1 MENKLMDK
9 LEMYE
14 KYYSTLKQELKWQ
27 VVDARVLMLISS
39 MYVVRKKEL
48 DVERFKEIAEYVKKK
63 KGVFSALNSAQVYV
77 GAATLDIRFDNPEEK
92 YHEWMEVYDQLV
104 DSSFQRGSF
113 TYISALLVLDLK
125 KEADSREDL
134 IKGAKR
140 VFDLMKKDHMF
151 LTSSSDYPIAVLLAA
166 SPLEEAPL
174 MAKIEELYGNLN
186 DKGFK
191 KSNELQMLSHIL
203 ALRDNEDT
211 DILVKHA
218 MDVVV
223 TLEAQEKKVRP
234 IHYPEVGI
242 MALAEEKEM
251 LADFI
256 VRIEN
261 ALNEAKDFK
270 WHKKMNFTIA
280 VQLSV
285 SEYAE
290 EASIMETAVQTSLES
305 ILQAQQ
311 AAMTGAM
318 AGAIASGS
326 GSGSGGN

>member
-1 MENKLMDK
+1 MENELMAK
-9 LEMYE
+9 LETYE
-14 KYYSTLKQELKWQ
+14 TYYSILKKELKWQ

-48 DVERFKEIAEYVKKK
+48 DVERFKEIAEYMKKK
-63 KGVFSALNSAQVYV
+63 KGVFSALNGAQVYV
-77 GAATLDIRFDNPEEK
+77 GAATLDIRFDDPEDK

-104 DSSFQRGSF
+104 NNSFQRGSF
-113 TYISALLVLDLK
+113 TYISALLVLDIK
-125 KEADSREDL
+125 KEADSRNDL
-134 IKGAKR
+134 IERAKR

-166 SPLEEAPL
+166 SPEEEGPL
-174 MAKIEELYGNLN
+174 MVKIEELYRNLH

-203 ALRDNEDT
+203 ALRNNEET

-234 IHYPEVGI
+234 VHYPEVGI
-242 MALAEEKEM
+242 MALAEEKEK

-256 VRIEN
+256 VRIEKT
-261 ALNEAKDFK
+261 LNDSKEFK

-290 EASIMETAVQTSLES
+290 EAAITQTAVQTSLES

-318 AGAIASGS
+318 VGAIASGS
-326 GSGSGGN
+326 SNN